1 MSFKDVLNSLSDD
14 PNLRVLKEEESI
26 KLKQTLLDN
35 YLVIQEYCQKNNLSV
50 MMVGG
55 SALGAIRHKGFI
67 PWDDDMDIAMPRED
81 YNLLCK
87 NFERDLGDRF
97 ALDAPNTNRKSSNR
111 FPKILIKNTRLV
123 ELGMQDDDENAC
135 IKIDLFVI
143 ENTPQNVFVRVL
155 HGFICSLMMYI
166 AGQVDTY
173 EKQDERFQKFMCK
186 SEEGKR
192 VYNRRKRIGKLFSF
206 LPAYKWFNIVDKV
219 CQYKRETGVKG
230 IPTGRKHY
238 FGEILP
244 SRSFLPVSTADFEG
258 HKVSVPGNPDSY
270 LSNLFGDYMTIPKK
284 SEREKHFIYDIKFKD

>member
-14 PNLRVLKEEESI
+14 PNLRVLTEEESN

-35 YLVIQEYCQKNNLSV
+35 YLIIQEYCRTHDLSV

-81 YNLLCK
+81 YNVFCK

-97 ALDAPNTNRKSSNR
+97 ALDAPNTSIKSSNR

-123 ELGMQDDDENAC
+123 ELGMRDDDEKAC
-135 IKIDLFVI
+135 IKIDLFII
-143 ENTPQNVFVRVL
+143 ENIPKNFFVRFL

-173 EKQDERFQKFMCK
+173 EEQDERFQEFMFK

-192 VYNRRKRIGKLFSF
+192 IYNTRKRIGKMFSF
-206 LPAYKWFNIVDKV
+206 LPAYKWFNIVDKA

-244 SRSFLPVSTADFEG
+244 SKSFVPISNADFEG
-258 HKVSVPGNPDSY
+258 YKVNVPGNPDSY
-270 LSNLFGDYMTIPKK
+270 LSNLFGDYMTIPKI
-284 SEREKHFIYDIKFKD
+284 SEREKHFIYDIKFKS